1 VSNPNQAIGEY
12 KLETMKT
19 ENHYIHQGALQELD
33 LHLQL
38 HSTSAQMMRM
48 QMMMRMI

>member
-1 VSNPNQAIGEY
+1 VSNPDQVIGEY

-19 ENHYIHQGALQELD
+19 ENHNINQAAPQELN

-38 HSTSAQMMRM
+38 QSTSTQVMRM
-48 QMMMRMI
+48 QMMMRML

>member
-1 VSNPNQAIGEY
+1 VSNPDQVIGEY

-19 ENHYIHQGALQELD
+19 ENHYINQVAPQELN

-38 HSTSAQMMRM
+38 HRASTPMMRM
-48 QMMMRMI
+48 QMAMRML